1 MSFID
6 FISQDWPYIIV
17 TLFFAVL
24 LTLNS
29 LAASRDSDTS
39 TGVII
44 LATFILLVLV
54 PEFSAIFVIG
64 IFATGMSAYLVN
76 QKTRRRT
83 SSLRKEL
90 LDHEIRSVERFLFQ
104 SADLITEAK
113 HLKERERKDLLD
125 GRRALDR
132 LFHETPRV

>member
-29 LAASRDSDTS
+29 LAASRDSDAS

-54 PEFSAIFVIG
+54 P
-64 IFATGMSAYLVN
+64 
-76 QKTRRRT
+76 
-83 SSLRKEL
+83 
-90 LDHEIRSVERFLFQ
+90 
-104 SADLITEAK
+104 
-113 HLKERERKDLLD
+113 
-125 GRRALDR
+125 
-132 LFHETPRV
+132 

>member
-29 LAASRDSDTS
+29 LAASRDSDAS

-90 LDHEIRSVERFLFQ
+90 MDHEIRSVERFLFQ
-104 SADLITEAK
+104 SADLIT
-113 HLKERERKDLLD
+113 
-125 GRRALDR
+125 
-132 LFHETPRV
+132 